1 MPAEIDLTALLSELE
16 GQSVAPEPAP
26 RRPQELDEVFA
37 GLRSDAAADQ
47 GEDEGGEYLAL
58 AGTYL
63 EMGMPQEA
71 IGALEMAARSPV
83 HRFAA
88 ASMLAQMHRDASDL
102 TRAIEWLERASE
114 VPAPNPADG
123 HAVLYDLG
131 DVLETIGETGRALAV
146 FLELDAD
153 APGYRDVAARVTR
166 LAKVETEG

>member
-37 GLRSDAAADQ
+37 GLRSDAAAGQ

-71 IGALEMAARSPV
+71 IGALEMAARSP
-83 HRFAA
+83 HT
-88 ASMLAQMHRDASDL
+88 ASPQRRCWRRCYRDASDL

-114 VPAPNPADG
+114 APAPNPSRRAC
-123 HAVLYDLG
+123 ACCTDLG

-153 APGYRDVAARVTR
+153 APG
-166 LAKVETEG
+166 LP